1 VAGRT
6 RRVLQPRLSEEGVLL
21 SCGRMG
27 VREPSTPQ
35 RAPARAKAVASFYAA
50 LLVLGFFWH
59 AVAQDSNDV
68 WRSPEAAN
76 QTWGTLLLTPLIG
89 VLAGLVTVQVFRAL
103 ELRMVWLSDLH
114 REFRSIFGYPR
125 ARELVLLAA
134 ASALGEEVL
143 FRGAMLDAWGPWVSS
158 LVFALLHI
166 PPKRSLWP
174 WTASSLVLG
183 MGLAGLTLATG
194 NLGAAVAAHFVI
206 NLQNLAYITRRRPR
220 MPVGPVRPNP
230 R

>member
-1 VAGRT
+1 
-6 RRVLQPRLSEEGVLL
+6 
-21 SCGRMG
+21 MG

-50 LLVLGFFWH
+50 LLVVGFFWH

-68 WRSPEAAN
+68 WRLDPA
-76 QTWGTLLLTPLIG
+76 QTWGTLLLTPLLG
-89 VLAGLVTVQVFRAL
+89 VIAGLVTVQVFRAL

-125 ARELVLLAA
+125 AAELGLLAA

-183 MGLAGLTLATG
+183 LGLAGLTLATG

-220 MPVGPVRPNP
+220 MPVGPVRPDP
-230 R
+230 V

>member
-1 VAGRT
+1 
-6 RRVLQPRLSEEGVLL
+6 
-21 SCGRMG
+21 MG

-50 LLVLGFFWH
+50 LLLAGFFWH
-59 AVAQDSNDV
+59 AIAQDSNDV
-68 WRSPEAAN
+68 WRLDAT
-76 QTWGTLLLTPLIG
+76 QTWHTLLLTPLLG
-89 VLAGLVTVQVFRAL
+89 VVAGLFTVQVFRAL
-103 ELRMVWLSDLH
+103 ELRMAWLSDLH
-114 REFRSIFGYPR
+114 REFRSIFGYPH
-125 ARELVLLAA
+125 AGELVLLAA
-134 ASALGEEVL
+134 ASAVGEEVL

-183 MGLAGLTLATG
+183 LGLAGLTLATG

-206 NLQNLAYITRRRPR
+206 NLQNLTYITRRRPR
-220 MPVGPVRPNP
+220 MPVGPVRPDP
-230 R
+230 VG

>member
-1 VAGRT
+1 
-6 RRVLQPRLSEEGVLL
+6 
-21 SCGRMG
+21 M
-27 VREPSTPQ
+27 
-35 RAPARAKAVASFYAA
+35 
-50 LLVLGFFWH
+50 
-59 AVAQDSNDV
+59 
-68 WRSPEAAN
+68 
-76 QTWGTLLLTPLIG
+76 LLTPLLG
-89 VLAGLVTVQVFRAL
+89 VIAGLVTVQVFRAL

-114 REFRSIFGYPR
+114 REFRSMFGFPR

-183 MGLAGLTLATG
+183 LGLAGLTLATG

-206 NLQNLAYITRRRPR
+206 NLQNMAYITRRRPR
-220 MPVGPVRPNP
+220 MPVGPVRPDP